1 MHTAVPVA
9 ERAPMPIAPP
19 AAELPRPMAQ
29 VAPAPAPVV
38 ALKPVVADVEQALKQ
53 SGLQL
58 VETKPGVK
66 AELPVEPTYVPVKR
80 ERRPPPTDLSQPMQ
94 QVETQHKEG

>member
-1 MHTAVPVA
+1 M
-9 ERAPMPIAPP
+9 P
-19 AAELPRPMAQ
+19 AA
-29 VAPAPAPVV
+29 AP
-38 ALKPVVADVEQALKQ
+38 KPLVADVEQALKQ

-66 AELPVEPTYVPVKR
+66 AELPVEPAYVPVKR